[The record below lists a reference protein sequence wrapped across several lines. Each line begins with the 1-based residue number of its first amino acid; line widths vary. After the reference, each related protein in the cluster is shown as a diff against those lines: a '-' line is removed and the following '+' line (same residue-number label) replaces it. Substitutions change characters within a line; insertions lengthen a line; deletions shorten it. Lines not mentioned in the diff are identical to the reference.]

1 MLIVG
6 GREMETD
13 SVSVR
18 DRIEGD
24 LGSMP
29 VAEAVAKLQGEIN
42 ARTVRQTFSGSAGFA
57 DRGTQ
62 NQY

>member
-29 VAEAVAKLQGEIN
+29 VAEAIAKLQGEIN
-42 ARTVRQTFSGSAGFA
+42 ARTVRQTFSGSAGFV